1 MKFINKMMNFVTQKL
16 QYITKMTVGEKILL
30 KRTHLRYTQQGMA
43 KMLNVSENTYRN
55 IESDKKLPNKK
66 QIEQLAKTLNM
77 SVEDLMSTAT
87 FINYE
92 NVSDCANSNIGTNGT
107 INIHKS
113 VAELE
118 QENQDLKNEVVKL
131 KTEKE
136 AKEKRIEDLEAI
148 IQYQKEVIDLLK
160 RG

>member
-1 MKFINKMMNFVTQKL
+1 
-16 QYITKMTVGEKILL
+16 MTVGEKILL

-118 QENQDLKNEVVKL
+118 QENHDLKNEVVKL

-160 RG
+160 RGSENT